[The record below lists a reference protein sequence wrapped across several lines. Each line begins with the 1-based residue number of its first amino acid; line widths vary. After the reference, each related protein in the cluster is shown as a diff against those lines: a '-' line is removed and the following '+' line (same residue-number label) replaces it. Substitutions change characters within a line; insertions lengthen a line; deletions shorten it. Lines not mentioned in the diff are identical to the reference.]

1 MEKIVPYLI
10 IGAVALLI
18 LIILIKNICIV
29 QQSRAYVIE
38 RLGAFSQVW
47 EVGIHFKLPFVERI
61 ARRVSL
67 KEQVLDYPPQPVIT
81 KDNVTMQIDTVV
93 YFQITD
99 PKLYTY
105 GVEQPMVAMET
116 LTATTLRNIIGD
128 LELDQ
133 TLTSRDVIN
142 TKMRAI
148 LDEATDPWGI
158 KVNRVELKNILP
170 PQDIQNSMEKQMKA
184 ERDRRQAIL
193 QAEGQKKS
201 AILIAEG
208 EKESAILRADA
219 EKQAAILKAEAEKE
233 AAILKADAEKQAA
246 ILKAEAEKQAAILK
260 ADGEA
265 QAIMAVQ
272 KAMADS
278 LALLNEKA
286 PNDQVIKLKALE
298 AMQKVAD
305 GKATKIIIPSELQ
318 GLAGLA
324 AGLVET
330 VREPKQ

>member
-1 MEKIVPYLI
+1 MDPIIIVILGI
-10 IGAVALLI
+10 VALFFI
-18 LIILIKNICIV
+18 LIISNLSIV
-29 QQSRAYVIE
+29 QQSQAYVIE
-38 RLGAFSQVW
+38 RLGAFRSVW
-47 EVGIHFKLPFVERI
+47 SVGLHFKVPFIDRV
-61 ARRVSL
+61 ARKVSL

-99 PKLYTY
+99 PKLYAY
-105 GVEQPMVAMET
+105 GVEMPMAAMET

-133 TLTSRDVIN
+133 TLTSRDVVN

-170 PQDIQNSMEKQMKA
+170 PADIQSSMEKQMKA

-208 EKESAILRADA
+208 EKESAILRASA
-219 EKQAAILKAEAEKE
+219 EKEAAILRAEAERQAAILKAEGE
-233 AAILKADAEKQAA
+233 
-246 ILKAEAEKQAAILK
+246 AEAIRQVQQAL
-260 ADGEA
+260 
-265 QAIMAVQ
+265 
-272 KAMADS
+272 ADS
-278 LALLNEKA
+278 LEMLNAKA
-286 PNDQVIKLKALE
+286 PNDQVIKLKSIQ
-298 AMQKVAD
+298 AMEKVAD
-305 GKATKIIIPSELQ
+305 GKATKIIIPSEMQ
-318 GLAGLA
+318 GLVGLA
-324 AGLVET
+324 SGLVESAKT
-330 VREPKQ
+330 E

>member
-1 MEKIVPYLI
+1 MPIGLIAIAALAVIVLLI
-10 IGAVALLI
+10 IVS
-18 LIILIKNICIV
+18 NIHIV

-38 RLGAFSQVW
+38 RLGAFSKVW
-47 EVGIHFKLPFVERI
+47 QVGIHVKVPFIERV
-61 ARRVSL
+61 AKKVSL

-81 KDNVTMQIDTVV
+81 KDNVTMQNDTVV
-93 YFQITD
+93 YYQITD
-99 PKLYTY
+99 PRLYTY
-105 GVEQPMVAMET
+105 GVERPMMAMET

-193 QAEGQKKS
+193 QAEGTKRSQ
-201 AILIAEG
+201 ILVAEG
-208 EKESAILRADA
+208 
-219 EKQAAILKAEAEKE
+219 EKE

-298 AMQKVAD
+298 AMQKIAD

-318 GLAGLA
+318 NLGGVVPSIKELL
-324 AGLVET
+324 T
-330 VREPKQ
+330 DPKEAE

>member
-1 MEKIVPYLI
+1 MGPFI
-10 IGAVALLI
+10 IGVLLFI
-18 LIILIKNICIV
+18 VGFIVVISNIYVV
-29 QQSRAYVIE
+29 QQSRAYVVE
-38 RLGAFSQVW
+38 RLGGFHAVHG
-47 EVGIHFKLPFVERI
+47 VGLHVKVPFIDRI

-99 PKLYTY
+99 PKLYAY
-105 GVEQPMVAMET
+105 GVEQPMAAMET

-133 TLTSRDVIN
+133 TLTSRDVVN

-208 EKESAILRADA
+208 EKESAILKASA
-219 EKQAAILKAEAEKE
+219 EKEAAILRAEAERQAAILKAEGE
-233 AAILKADAEKQAA
+233 
-246 ILKAEAEKQAAILK
+246 AEAIR
-260 ADGEA
+260 
-265 QAIMAVQ
+265 AVQ
-272 KAMADS
+272 QALADS
-278 LALLNEKA
+278 LAMLNEKA
-286 PNDQVIKLKALE
+286 PNDSVLKLKAIE

-305 GKATKIIIPSELQ
+305 GQATKIIIPSEMQ
-318 GLAGLA
+318 GLVGLA
-324 AGLVET
+324 NGIVEGA
-330 VREPKQ
+330 KQ

>member
-1 MEKIVPYLI
+1 MWI
-10 IGAVALLI
+10 IFLVLFIIAVVVVI
-18 LIILIKNICIV
+18 TNMHIV

-38 RLGAFSQVW
+38 RLGGFHEVW
-47 EVGIHFKLPFVERI
+47 SVGFHIKAPFIDRI

-99 PKLYTY
+99 PKLYAY
-105 GVEQPMVAMET
+105 GVEQPMAAMET

-133 TLTSRDVIN
+133 TLTSRDVVN

-208 EKESAILRADA
+208 EKESAILRAS
-219 EKQAAILKAEAEKE
+219 AEKE
-233 AAILKADAEKQAA
+233 AAILKAEAERQAA
-246 ILKAEAEKQAAILK
+246 ILKAE
-260 ADGEA
+260 GEA
-265 QAIMAVQ
+265 EAIRAVQ

-278 LALLNEKA
+278 LEMLNEKA
-286 PNDQVIKLKALE
+286 PNDQVIKLKSIE
-298 AMQKVAD
+298 AMQKIAD
-305 GKATKIIIPSELQ
+305 GKATKIIIPSEMQ
-318 GLAGLA
+318 GLVGMASGI
-324 AGLVET
+324 VEG
-330 VREPKQ
+330 VKE